1 MSTGILKNILRYII
15 HALKFIYFKHTIQWF
30 LLNRPS
36 CAAVTTIQLQNV
48 SVTPGRPRG
57 AGLSHIQRHEMRAL
71 PEALCRTGRRRQ
83 HLRGG
88 AQGLRLSG
96 DPQSDTAQ
104 SPPGRSEP
112 AASRRTADGICAH
125 DELWALTWK
134 YFRGPKSAPAVLND
148 FSKWPSRGV
157 QKHTCVEGPLAV
169 RGRAMGLRGTVGNVQ
184 HRGYRPLTAANG
196 REALPDKV
204 RVASGTRRRLRRLRS
219 PLPHPAAG
227 DEAGFL
233 HLLRR
238 QAVPANRVQKPTRES
253 HRLLCSCQL
262 ERGLQKGR
270 ECCSCH

>member
-1 MSTGILKNILRYII
+1 M
-15 HALKFIYFKHTIQWF
+15 
-30 LLNRPS
+30 RPS
-36 CAAVTTIQLQNV
+36 PQSSCRTCPSPQEDPAVLVFPTSSVTRCERSRRPSAAQGGAGSISGGARKVCAWVGTPKATQHSLLRDEVSPPPPGEQLTV
-48 SVTPGRPRG
+48 SVLTMSF
-57 AGLSHIQRHEMRAL
+57 GLSRESQ
-71 PEALCRTGRRRQ
+71 
-83 HLRGG
+83 
-88 AQGLRLSG
+88 
-96 DPQSDTAQ
+96 
-104 SPPGRSEP
+104 
-112 AASRRTADGICAH
+112 
-125 DELWALTWK
+125 

-169 RGRAMGLRGTVGNVQ
+169 RGGAMGLRGTVGNVQ

-204 RVASGTRRRLRRLRS
+204 RVASGTRRRLRRLRRLRS